1 MSRAEHTCEQG
12 AAQDGK
18 GGGQRIELTAASQ
31 AGVQAAEATVLANG
45 DALKM
50 LDALQSLPWCRID
63 VCFSGARMP
72 FSHNH
77 IQARRSFGVESPQ

>member
-1 MSRAEHTCEQG
+1 M
-12 AAQDGK
+12 
-18 GGGQRIELTAASQ
+18 
-31 AGVQAAEATVLANG
+31 QAAEAAVHA
-45 DALKM
+45 DSHALKI

-77 IQARRSFGVESPQ
+77 IQAWQSSAFMYSASLVAALTQLSGYISG